1 MKTRISIIL
10 LFVSLALLMIYAAD
24 VQWGFLPLSPSVRGG
39 GLGGSAVILSIIAF
53 AISLKERSS
62 IVVILLLINGG
73 LIVGGMAAVYLS
85 GFSRNNKRSSP
96 DHIWNYGL
104 GNSSYCTWDRENCY
118 DSKTYCMNSANQQ
131 TDHQYQ
137 NFSDPWS
144 CPPRWVFRRVDYV

>member
-73 LIVGGMAAVYLS
+73 LIVGGMVAV
-85 GFSRNNKRSSP
+85 SSQ
-96 DHIWNYGL
+96 DSQGTTKGHLQTIFGTMGL
-104 GNSSYCTWDRENCY
+104 GNPSYCTWDRENCY
-118 DSKTYCMNSANQQ
+118 NSKTYCMNSANQQ
-131 TDHQYQ
+131 TDHQYKI
-137 NFSDPWS
+137 S
-144 CPPRWVFRRVDYV
+144 VVLRVAKFYLPSTMGI

>member
-10 LFVSLALLMIYAAD
+10 LFISLALLMTYAAD

-73 LIVGGMAAVYLS
+73 LIVGGMAAVYFRTLKEQQKVISRPYLERWAWESFLS
-85 GFSRNNKRSSP
+85 YSGS
-96 DHIWNYGL
+96 
-104 GNSSYCTWDRENCY
+104 
-118 DSKTYCMNSANQQ
+118 
-131 TDHQYQ
+131 
-137 NFSDPWS
+137 
-144 CPPRWVFRRVDYV
+144 

>member
-10 LFVSLALLMIYAAD
+10 LFVSLALLIIYAAD

-73 LIVGGMAAVYLS
+73 LIVGGMAAVYSQDSQGTTKGHLQTI
-85 GFSRNNKRSSP
+85 FATM
-96 DHIWNYGL
+96 GL
-104 GNSSYCTWDRENCY
+104 GILLIVLGIVKIVMT
-118 DSKTYCMNSANQQ
+118 
-131 TDHQYQ
+131 
-137 NFSDPWS
+137 
-144 CPPRWVFRRVDYV
+144 RRHTV